1 MKTGSKK
8 FIIKGLIFI
17 IPVFIILGLIEYKLY
32 QIPNGYN
39 KKRALLES
47 QLDSLEVLVLGSS
60 QALHGIN
67 PAYFSLKGFN
77 VANNSQSLYYD
88 TQIALKYIDR
98 MKRLKCVVVNISYF
112 SLWNQLEDL
121 PEDWRDSFYY
131 YFWDI
136 KYPGLKILN
145 AKNYS
150 LIMLYG
156 TQNALQYTAERFHV
170 DLTEHMSPNGWI
182 KTDTLP
188 NNPQIS
194 DESGRKRVEFHDKI
208 RHQKRF
214 TENIALLENFISE
227 CKKRKVDV
235 TFVMTPVYE
244 TYYRYANPEV
254 IRKNKLALNKLCK
267 KYGCRYFNY
276 FIDPRFTIK
285 DFNDNDH
292 LNFMGARKFST
303 LLNNDFIS
311 AYSKDTLLIKK

>member
-1 MKTGSKK
+1 MKTGSKT

-17 IPVFIILGLIEYKLY
+17 LPLFFILAFIEYKLHG
-32 QIPNGYN
+32 IPNGYN
-39 KKRALLES
+39 KKRAALES
-47 QLDSLEVLVLGSS
+47 QLDSLQVLVLGSS
-60 QALHGIN
+60 QSLHGIN

-98 MKRLKCVVVNISYF
+98 MKQLKCVVVSISYF

-136 KYPGLKILN
+136 KYPGLETLN

-156 TQNALQYTAERFHV
+156 TQNALQYTVQSFNV
-170 DLTEHMSPNGWI
+170 DLASDLSPNGWI
-182 KTDTLP
+182 KTDTIT

-194 DESGRKRVEFHDKI
+194 DESGRKRVKFHDKI
-208 RHQKRF
+208 RHEKRF
-214 TENIALLENFISE
+214 EENIAMLENFIAE
-227 CKKRKVDV
+227 CKKHNADV
-235 TFVMTPVYE
+235 TFIMSPVYE
-244 TYYRYANPEV
+244 TYYRYADREV
-254 IRKNKLALNKLCK
+254 IQKNNFALNKLCQ
-267 KYGCRYFNY
+267 KYGCRYFDY
-276 FIDPRFTIK
+276 FTDTRFSIK

-292 LNFMGARKFST
+292 LNFMGAKKFST
-303 LLNNDFIS
+303 ILNDDFIS
-311 AYSKDTLLIKK
+311 GYSKDNLLTKK